1 MISFGAICDY
11 RELQRVCMVQAGVHR
26 VQRVPATETQGRVHT
41 STATGTDWHIFQSL
55 QLHARSLRCC
65 GRLDSPDI
73 SSLVSFLVPNV
84 VAVMPEVD
92 DVEVVIRPE
101 DLVISTARSSGAGG
115 QNVNKVESA
124 IDLTH
129 KPTGES
135 TLVCE
140 LVVLLYCGYSTH
152 DVLVVTSSR
161 LMCRT

>member
-1 MISFGAICDY
+1 VL
-11 RELQRVCMVQAGVHR
+11 RE
-26 VQRVPATETQGRVHT
+26 
-41 STATGTDWHIFQSL
+41 
-55 QLHARSLRCC
+55 AR
-65 GRLDSPDI
+65 
-73 SSLVSFLVPNV
+73 SLVSFLVPNV

-135 TLVCE
+135 TL
-140 LVVLLYCGYSTH
+140 LL
-152 DVLVVTSSR
+152 
-161 LMCRT
+161 